1 MIVAVVA
8 VRVVQMAL
16 DEVIGMVAMRH
27 GWMPTIRP
35 VLVALRMSTAIMRR
49 CAVTWIR
56 RIDGQGMLF
65 DRGTA
70 RVM

>member
-27 GWMPTIRP
+27 SGVPTIRP

-49 CAVTWIR
+49 GAVIWIR
-56 RIDGQGMLF
+56 GIDGQGMFL
-65 DRGTA
+65 D
-70 RVM
+70 